1 MYEDIGRS
9 LGTDYFRIADQLT
22 AEELGLPAAHPGAS
36 STTRCCRSST
46 TTGNAPSSPGR

>member
-22 AEELGLPAAHPGAS
+22 AEELDYLAPHPATS

-46 TTGNAPSSPGR
+46 TTGSAPSSPGR

>member
-9 LGTDYFRIADQLT
+9 RGTDYFRIADQLT
-22 AEELGLPAAHPGAS
+22 PEERDYLQPHPRAS

-46 TTGNAPSSPGR
+46 TTGSAPSSRGR